1 MIWVVKQFITHQTLE
16 MEGERVKFPIRVE
29 LKYQQEGMQVSEG
42 SLHKKILYNKF
53 FLLKRYTGLKER
65 DFDLLVEKKVQGAI
79 EEVLAVQ
86 EGLSPQ

>member
-16 MEGERVKFPIRVE
+16 MEGERVRLPIRVE
-29 LKYQQEGMQVSEG
+29 LEYQQEGRQASEK

-53 FLLKRYTGLKER
+53 FLLKLYTGLKER
-65 DFDLLVEKKVQGAI
+65 DFDLLVEKKVQEAI

>member
-16 MEGERVKFPIRVE
+16 MEVERVRLPIRVE
-29 LKYQQEGMQVSEG
+29 LKYQQEGRQLSKK
-42 SLHKKILYNKF
+42 SLRKKILYNKL

-65 DFDLLVEKKVQGAI
+65 DFDLLVEKKVQEAI

>member
-16 MEGERVKFPIRVE
+16 MEGERAKFPIRVE
-29 LKYQQEGMQVSEG
+29 LEYHQEGMQVSEG

-65 DFDLLVEKKVQGAI
+65 DFDLLVEKKVQEAI

>member
-16 MEGERVKFPIRVE
+16 MEGERVKFPIRWE
-29 LKYQQEGMQVSEG
+29 LKYHQEGMQVSEG

-65 DFDLLVEKKVQGAI
+65 DFDLLVEKKVQEAI

>member
-1 MIWVVKQFITHQTLE
+1 MIWVVKQFIAHQTLE

-29 LKYQQEGMQVSEG
+29 LKYQQEGRQVSEK
-42 SLHKKILYNKF
+42 SLHKKTLYNKL

-65 DFDLLVEKKVQGAI
+65 DFHLLVEKKVQGAI

>member
-1 MIWVVKQFITHQTLE
+1 MIWVVKQFIAHQTLE
-16 MEGERVKFPIRVE
+16 MEGEGVKFPIRME
-29 LKYQQEGMQVSEG
+29 LKYHQERMQVPEG

>member
-29 LKYQQEGMQVSEG
+29 LKYQQEGRQVSEK
-42 SLHKKILYNKF
+42 SLHKKLYNKF

-65 DFDLLVEKKVQGAI
+65 DFDLLVEKKVQEEI

>member
-1 MIWVVKQFITHQTLE
+1 MIWLVKQFITHQTLE
-16 MEGERVKFPIRVE
+16 MEGERAKFPIRVE
-29 LKYQQEGMQVSEG
+29 LEYHQEGMQVSEG

-65 DFDLLVEKKVQGAI
+65 DFDLLVEKKVQEAI